1 MEIFENL
8 IDEALSKVSGLN
20 IYTFAIYHDHES
32 GFVSVCIDT
41 EENSKLK
48 LEKSNEFS
56 MKYFRDNVRKG
67 DLEQAML
74 WSANIGRNLSLGD
87 FSAVNISA
95 KEINDISTDN
105 SFYLG
110 MVNAIEKKAS
120 KILERSTHG
129 KSLIFCCSTAD
140 DEVGLAWAPGSA

>member
-48 LEKSNEFS
+48 LEKFL
-56 MKYFRDNVRKG
+56 M
-67 DLEQAML
+67 
-74 WSANIGRNLSLGD
+74 IRNTL
-87 FSAVNISA
+87 F
-95 KEINDISTDN
+95 
-105 SFYLG
+105 
-110 MVNAIEKKAS
+110 
-120 KILERSTHG
+120 
-129 KSLIFCCSTAD
+129 
-140 DEVGLAWAPGSA
+140 